1 MVKLHD
7 ITGWWKN
14 HKEKTDLRGLA
25 VRFDE
30 LTAMRRYVPY
40 LREFKFSNTALQSGD
55 ARSAFKGRGMEFA
68 EVRSYNYGDDVR
80 DIDWRVTARKNQP
93 FTKLYT
99 EEKDREVYIWLDL
112 SPKMMF
118 GTKHELK
125 AVTAAKTAA
134 LLGWFALANRD
145 RFGLAVYDGRQTQ
158 IFQSK
163 RTQENLLAIF
173 KKVEQ
178 ISEES
183 LKNQQINEDEAKSL
197 QKLHKKISRR
207 AIVFVVGSF
216 DNFEQYYGKEIAKLA
231 KNNEVFVVN
240 VYDVLEEKAPPH
252 GEYLAQYG
260 QQKQLLVSDG
270 EFFSEKYRQ
279 YFIQKRKIIRQFCA
293 KFNCRYREIRS
304 DLPIYK
310 HLRPV

>member
-1 MVKLHD
+1 MVRLHD

-14 HKEKTDLRGLA
+14 HKEKDDLSGLA
-25 VRFDE
+25 ARFDE
-30 LTAMRRYVPY
+30 LAAMRRYVPY
-40 LREFKFSNTALQSGD
+40 LRELKFNKTSLQAGN

-68 EVRSYNYGDDVR
+68 EVRAYNYGDDVR

-99 EEKDREVYIWLDL
+99 EEKDREVYVWLDL

-118 GTKHELK
+118 GTRYELK

-145 RFGLAVYDGRQTQ
+145 RFGMVIYDGQQTR

-163 RTQENLLAIF
+163 RTQENLLAIL
-173 KKVEQ
+173 KKIEQ
-178 ISEES
+178 IAKES
-183 LKNQQINEDEAKSL
+183 LKNQHIIEDENKSL

-207 AIVFVVGSF
+207 AIIFAISSF
-216 DNFEQYYGKEIAKLA
+216 DDFEQSYGKEIAKLA

-240 VYDVLEEKAPPH
+240 IYDALEEKAPPQ

-260 QQKQLLVSDG
+260 TQKQLLISKGKDFDKNYQA
-270 EFFSEKYRQ
+270 FFA
-279 YFIQKRKIIRQFCA
+279 QKRRIIRQFCA
-293 KFNCRYREIRS
+293 KFDCRYREVCS
-304 DLPIYK
+304 KQPIYK
-310 HLRPV
+310 QLRPV